1 MATLNVSELQLERE
15 KWQSE
20 LSKREGEHQQAWAL
34 KDPAQVTIAS
44 SRMDQSKAQ
53 LAQID
58 TRIEQSR
65 MQAPFDGYLINGDL
79 SQSIGAPV
87 TRGQV
92 IFEIIPNANYK
103 LVLDVDEHRISQV
116 KIGQSGTLRLNGLP
130 GKQIELVVSEVL
142 PVASTKH
149 GKSVFRVEA
158 DVINPA
164 VDLRPGLHGVAKLVV
179 GRGSYLSVWTA
190 QMRRKLRLFFWY
202 YGL

>member
-1 MATLNVSELQLERE
+1 MKN
-15 KWQSE
+15 
-20 LSKREGEHQQAWAL
+20 
-34 KDPAQVTIAS
+34 PAQVTIAS
-44 SRMDQSKAQ
+44 SRIDQSKAQ

-92 IFEIIPNANYK
+92 IFEIIPNTNYK
-103 LVLDVDEHRISQV
+103 LVLDIEEHRISQV
-116 KIGQSGTLRLNGLP
+116 KIGQSGTLRLNGVP
-130 GKQIELVVSEVL
+130 GNRIELVVSDVL
-142 PVASTKH
+142 PVASTKN

-158 DVINPA
+158 NVMDSA
-164 VDLRPGLHGVAKLVV
+164 ADLRPGLHGVAKLVI
-179 GRGSYLSVWTA
+179 GRGSYLSVWTE
-190 QMRRKLRLFFWY
+190 QIRRKLRLFLWY